1 MRFIIE
7 VPENHVQLYEVEA
20 QSFKEAQAK
29 AKVLA
34 SAPDA
39 GKP

>member
-20 QSFKEAQAK
+20 QSFKEAQ
-29 AKVLA
+29 VLA